1 MAVNLVSLVM
11 QFLTPDMIGRVAAAL
26 GLDRSPVQSAIGV
39 AVPGL
44 LAGLSGV
51 ATEPGGPQKLVDA
64 AKRETGTLGRLEEM
78 LCATECSV
86 IGPSQLLPSL
96 LGVREQNVL
105 VDAVGRFAGLGRDK
119 SSLLLGLLVH
129 VVVGIIAQQQGNR
142 GLGPSRIANLLAS
155 QKDNIAAAPA
165 ELSNLLSV
173 TGLLNSRGGTA
184 RTTAA
189 MSMRLESSSSS
200 ARRVTVTSD
209 AISAISSLVS
219 AAAARIASTTRS
231 IWPPASRWTNFRAM
245 FNLTKVAVPHIKKGS
260 AIINTASINADD
272 PDPTLLA

>member
-142 GLGPSRIANLLAS
+142 GLGPSRMANLLAS
-155 QKDNIAAAPA
+155 QKDNIAAALPA

-173 TGLLNSRGGTA
+173 TGLLNSRDGTA

-189 MSMRLESSSSS
+189 MSMRLESSSS
-200 ARRVTVTSD
+200 RRVTVPSD

-231 IWPPASRWTNFRAM
+231 NWPPASR
-245 FNLTKVAVPHIKKGS
+245 
-260 AIINTASINADD
+260 
-272 PDPTLLA
+272 